1 MILKLEMIQKV
12 SLTPLRDG
20 SHFIWRENAD
30 LGFKTWVILILRLFK
45 RP

>member
-12 SLTPLRDG
+12 SLIPLRDG
-20 SHFIWRENAD
+20 SHLIWRENAH
-30 LGFKTWVILILRLFK
+30 LVSKTWVILILRLFK